1 MPTPGLSISYDIG
14 RGRLPVDTGRARR
27 QRRET
32 FANPVAP
39 RRAAPGRAHR
49 VRLILRLPGLTE
61 LRLSVPE
68 TGKRLLPLPVAVW
81 HKTVGKAT
89 DSICPKSAAEH
100 PLKLRDQAKADE
112 VVGVILNVH
121 EQFGKPSGL
130 GLTIAGRSE
139 PHGRLHFASGR
150 RGEPSRGTLHRV
162 PEIPRRPRSRLGGQL
177 MRGSEETPWGA
188 GHLLTPKAHA
198 ASPRPKRL
206 SASVRP
212 CASRLAASRSERFCA
227 SSRSSSFSNR
237 SR

>member
-130 GLTIAGRSE
+130 GLTIAGR
-139 PHGRLHFASGR
+139 
-150 RGEPSRGTLHRV
+150 V
-162 PEIPRRPRSRLGGQL
+162 RRPKW
-177 MRGSEETPWGA
+177 T
-188 GHLLTPKAHA
+188 
-198 ASPRPKRL
+198 
-206 SASVRP
+206 
-212 CASRLAASRSERFCA
+212 
-227 SSRSSSFSNR
+227 SSSVTGIRWRWSGWSVLRNAWPSCSMMR
-237 SR
+237 QTRASKPDGYLLGS